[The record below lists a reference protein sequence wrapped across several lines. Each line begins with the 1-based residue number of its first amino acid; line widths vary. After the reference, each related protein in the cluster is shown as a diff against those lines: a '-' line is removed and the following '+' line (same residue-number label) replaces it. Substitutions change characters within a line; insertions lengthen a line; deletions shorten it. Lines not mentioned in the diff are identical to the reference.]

1 MNARK
6 AYKIWLFFQVTF
18 VVDKTDSS
26 SNDMSEIIEVEL
38 VKKTGKG
45 LGLSV
50 VGRRDGT
57 GVFVSDMVGFRSSY
71 L

>member
-1 MNARK
+1 MLK
-6 AYKIWLFFQVTF
+6 LFFFQVTF
-18 VVDKTDSS
+18 VVDKSDAESSGDSA
-26 SNDMSEIIEVEL
+26 EVLEVEL
-38 VKKTGKG
+38 TKKAGKG

-57 GVFVSDMVGFRSSY
+57 GVFISDMVSGGERG